1 MFFRALLAFL
11 ILPCI
16 VAGLIPLILASL
28 DPWRGHALL
37 IFGIPVAGLGLAVLF
52 WCVRDFYVSGKGTL
66 APWDP
71 PRHLVVVGLY
81 RYSRNP
87 MYIGVLTLI
96 GGWALLTGSP
106 LLTCY
111 LLIFAVIFHLRVIR
125 FEEPWLS
132 KKFGVEWTA
141 YFAITPRWLPGL
153 GHNSKFPPADPKT

>member
-1 MFFRALLAFL
+1 MFLRALLAFL

-16 VAGLIPLILASL
+16 VAGLIPLILASI
-28 DPWRGHALL
+28 DPWCGNSLL
-37 IFGIPVAGLGLAVLF
+37 LFGIPVTGLGLIVLL

-106 LLTCY
+106 LLACY
-111 LLIFAVIFHLRVIR
+111 LLIFSAIFHLRVIR

-132 KKFGVEWTA
+132 KKFGVEWIA
-141 YFAITPRWLPGL
+141 YCAVTPRWLPRL
-153 GHNSKFPPADPKT
+153 RTPRFRA